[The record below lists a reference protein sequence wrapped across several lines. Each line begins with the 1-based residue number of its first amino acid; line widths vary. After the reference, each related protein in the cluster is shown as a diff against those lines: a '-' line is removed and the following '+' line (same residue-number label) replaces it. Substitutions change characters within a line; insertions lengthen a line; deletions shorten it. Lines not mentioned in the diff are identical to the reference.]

1 MKIAATDPISDTC
14 KTELQKICEFSDLS
28 EVPKEELP
36 AKLSDFEA
44 IIVRSKTKVTK
55 ELIDS
60 APNLKAVIRGGV
72 GIDNIDSEY
81 CKSKNIQVHNT
92 PNAPSRAVAE
102 LSVTHMLSMLR
113 NVPRADATTK
123 AGEWL
128 KKELKGR
135 ELTGKTV
142 GIIGFGRIGY
152 EVGRILNAFNCEIL
166 IVDPYAES
174 NLISEVNGLKVELD
188 ELLEKSDILT
198 IHVPLLDSTKGML
211 GAEQFK
217 QMKNGVLIVN
227 DARGPI
233 VEEQALCDALSSG
246 KVAMAALDVY
256 WEKTPEGSCI
266 LEHKD
271 KLVLTPHIGSAT
283 YEAQDRIGS
292 EIVELV
298 KNLS

>member
-1 MKIAATDPISDTC
+1 
-14 KTELQKICEFSDLS
+14 
-28 EVPKEELP
+28 
-36 AKLSDFEA
+36 
-44 IIVRSKTKVTK
+44 
-55 ELIDS
+55 
-60 APNLKAVIRGGV
+60 
-72 GIDNIDSEY
+72 
-81 CKSKNIQVHNT
+81 
-92 PNAPSRAVAE
+92 
-102 LSVTHMLSMLR
+102 
-113 NVPRADATTK
+113 
-123 AGEWL
+123 
-128 KKELKGR
+128 
-135 ELTGKTV
+135 
-142 GIIGFGRIGY
+142 
-152 EVGRILNAFNCEIL
+152 
-166 IVDPYAES
+166 
-174 NLISEVNGLKVELD
+174 
-188 ELLEKSDILT
+188 
-198 IHVPLLDSTKGML
+198 ML

-271 KLVLTPHIGSAT
+271 KLVLTPHIGCAT